1 MSELKLNLIDKERV
15 LHGTIHG
22 AVADRCV
29 AALSAEPETLAEL
42 EAALARYMKP
52 RESHGEFASFHSTA
66 FAGSSSPAF
75 DLTPYDAG
83 IVVIDL
89 AARIVAIESSYSQ
102 PGPEG
107 TVEYHDGKAAT
118 EVRIS
123 YRLPDDWLFVNSV
136 DAWEWSRDRRIRDRA
151 GCPPIDTRA
160 ILFGRPLLEFL
171 VNAVLETP
179 LDPVA
184 ENDEARAK
192 HIRQIHAR
200 WLMTPRDDLRGQSP
214 REVLFERRE
223 HIDFDLESRAEQWS
237 LQNEGPP
244 CLAVDSFAYR
254 FAGYGTHEWVLYYDL
269 IRHLLSYLLERRA
282 DRPTLMPEQFISELD
297 DRKTS
302 WLESPES
309 ELEGRVPAIIIDNE
323 RRRLP
328 QALRPRDMII
338 DDDCPVCRMFGD
350 ETHPLGMGVG
360 FWHLDGSHM
369 DDEFPFSYCR
379 TLQEWENENRLREE
393 FDLRFAAEQE
403 RKRLASREMFDDG
416 LFEHG
421 AGRWGFDEPF

>member
-29 AALSAEPETLAEL
+29 AALTAEPETLAEL

-52 RESHGEFASFHSTA
+52 REHGEFASFHSTA
-66 FAGSSSPAF
+66 FADSSTVF

-89 AARIVAIESSYSQ
+89 AARIVASESSYSQ

-107 TVEYHDGKAAT
+107 TVDYHDGKAAT
-118 EVRIS
+118 DVSIR
-123 YRLPDDWLFVNSV
+123 YRVPEDWLFVNSL
-136 DAWEWSRDRRIRDRA
+136 DAWQWSRDRRIRDRGA
-151 GCPPIDTRA
+151 RPPIDTRA

-171 VNAVLETP
+171 VNAVRET
-179 LDPVA
+179 LRDPA
-184 ENDEARAK
+184 DESDEARAK
-192 HIRQIHAR
+192 QVREIHAR

-244 CLAVDSFAYR
+244 GLAVDSFAYR
-254 FAGYGTHEWVLYYDL
+254 FAGFGTHEWVLYYDL
-269 IRHLLSYLLERRA
+269 IRHLLGGLLERGLSNNA
-282 DRPTLMPEQFISELD
+282 PLDQLVTELD
-297 DRKTS
+297 AVKTS
-302 WLESPES
+302 WLESPDPEFD
-309 ELEGRVPAIIIDNE
+309 GRVPAIIIDNE

-328 QALRPRDMII
+328 QAIRPQDMII
-338 DDDCPVCRMFGD
+338 DDDCPVCSMFGD
-350 ETHPLGMGVG
+350 PTHPLGMGVG

-369 DDEFPFSYCR
+369 DDEFAFSYCR

-393 FDLRFAAEQE
+393 FDLRFAEEQE

-421 AGRWGFDEPF
+421 AARWGFDDPF